1 MEILAIDEVGKLT
14 VPHLL
19 GTVKYFL
26 RKMFGPDVD
35 VKYRASYFP
44 FTELV
49 PVCIYVLYVCMRV
62 SFFMYCRYCMY
73 VLYVCMYVCM
83 YEVLFSTCMMDIGPV

>member
-1 MEILAIDEVGKLT
+1 MEILAIDEIGKLT

-49 PVCIYVLYVCMRV
+49 QHRCL
-62 SFFMYCRYCMY
+62 CMY
-73 VLYVCMYVCM
+73 VCYVCMYVCM
-83 YEVLFSTCMMDIGPV
+83 HIL

>member
-1 MEILAIDEVGKLT
+1 VEILAIDEVGKLT

-26 RKMFGPDVD
+26 RKMFGPEVD

-44 FTELV
+44 FTE
-49 PVCIYVLYVCMRV
+49 
-62 SFFMYCRYCMY
+62 
-73 VLYVCMYVCM
+73 
-83 YEVLFSTCMMDIGPV
+83 